1 MNSTRRA
8 VLLLA
13 ACIAGSALAAGE
25 AVAQKSIR
33 VGYPVILSGPGALIG
48 EPSLKGAQMF
58 VDEINAKGGVL
69 GRKIELVIR
78 DTKGNADEA
87 VRIARDLIL
96 RENVDFL
103 VGTLTSAEGP
113 AVSPIAKEHK
123 IVFIVPVVKTDQ
135 LTAKE
140 NLHPYVFRTTTNT
153 TIEGRTAAEIMAKWN
168 VKRVGTMS
176 PDYAFGQDVTR
187 AFVTHLKK
195 IKPDIEI
202 VDQQWPKL
210 GEADYS
216 PFINAQM
223 AKRPDA
229 VFSSLW
235 GGHFVTFAK
244 QAKPLKYFESF
255 NNNFLGAG
263 EAGAIETAK
272 AMGDDYPFGVWANSY
287 DAFNWADGPPA
298 HKEYIARLKAY
309 TKEEHPSS
317 WPITG
322 YVGMQ
327 ILAAA
332 IAKAN
337 STDSDKV
344 SNAMEDISVD
354 TPIGKQTIRAKDHQA
369 NRAQFWG
376 KMTKDPKYPF
386 AIMSPPI
393 YIDPA
398 PFMD

>member
-1 MNSTRRA
+1 MKWSKYL
-8 VLLLA
+8 VVSLFSVFLSISSA
-13 ACIAGSALAAGE
+13 AF
-25 AVAQKSIR
+25 AQKAIK

-58 VDEINAKGGVL
+58 VEEINAKGGVL

-87 VRIARDLIL
+87 VRVARDLIL
-96 RENVDFL
+96 RENVEFL

-113 AVSPIAKEHK
+113 AVSPVAKENK
-123 IVFIVPVVKTDQ
+123 MVFIVPVVKTDV
-135 LTAKE
+135 LLAPA
-140 NLHPYVFRTTTNT
+140 NLHPYVFRTATNT
-153 TIEGRTAAEIMAKWN
+153 TIEGRTAAEIMAKWKIKK
-168 VKRVGTMS
+168 VATMS

-187 AFVTHLKK
+187 AFVEHLKK
-195 IKPDIEI
+195 IRPDIEI

-210 GEADYS
+210 GEADYT

-223 AKRPDA
+223 AKKPDA

-235 GGHFVTFAK
+235 GGHFVTFVK
-244 QAKPLKYFESF
+244 QAKPLRYYESVNF
-255 NNNFLGAG
+255 NVLAGG

-272 AMGDDYPFGVWANSY
+272 AMGDDYPFGIWGNAY
-287 DAFNWADGPPA
+287 DAFNWDGPPA
-298 HKEYIARLKAY
+298 HKEYIQRLKTY
-309 TKEEHPSS
+309 LKEEQPSS
-317 WPITG
+317 WPLTG
-322 YVGMQ
+322 YIGMQ
-327 ILAAA
+327 VLTEA
-332 IAKAN
+332 IKKAN
-337 STDSDKV
+337 STDSEKV
-344 SNAMEDISVD
+344 AKALLDLSVD
-354 TPIGKQTIRAKDHQA
+354 TPLGKQVIRAKDHQA

-386 AIMSPPI
+386 AVMSPPM

>member
-1 MNSTRRA
+1 MRSN
-8 VLLLA
+8 LLA
-13 ACIAGSALAAGE
+13 TFALAVAGL
-25 AVAQKSIR
+25 AAALPAAAQKPIR

-58 VDEINAKGGVL
+58 VEEINAKGGVL
-69 GRKIELVIR
+69 NRKIELVVR

-87 VRIARDLIL
+87 VRVARDLIL

-113 AVSPIAKEHK
+113 AVSPVAKENK
-123 IVFIVPVVKTDQ
+123 IVFVVPVVKTDQ
-135 LTAKE
+135 LTAPA
-140 NLHPYVFRTTTNT
+140 NLHPYIFRTASTT
-153 TIEGRTAAEIMAKWN
+153 TIEGRTAAEILAKWK
-168 VKRVGTMS
+168 VKRVATIS

-195 IKPDIEI
+195 LRPDIEI

-210 GEADYS
+210 GEADYT

-223 AKRPDA
+223 AKKPEA
-229 VFSSLW
+229 IFSSLW
-235 GGHFVTFAK
+235 GGHFVTFVK
-244 QAKPLKYFESF
+244 QARPLRYFESVNF
-255 NNNFLGAG
+255 NVLAAG

-272 AMGDDYPFGVWANSY
+272 AMGDDYPYGVTANAY
-287 DAFNWADGPPA
+287 DAFNWTAGPAA
-298 HKEYIARLKAY
+298 HREYTQRLRKY
-309 TKEEHPSS
+309 LKEEHPSS

-322 YVGMQ
+322 YIGMQ
-327 ILAAA
+327 VLTAA
-332 IAKAN
+332 ISKAN
-337 STDSDKV
+337 STDSEKV
-344 SNAMEDISVD
+344 AKAMLDLTVD
-354 TPIGKQTIRAKDHQA
+354 TPIGKQTIRGKDHQA

-376 KMTKDPKYPF
+376 KMAKDPKYPF
-386 AIMSPPI
+386 AVMSPPM

>member
-1 MNSTRRA
+1 MNWSQRA
-8 VLLLA
+8 AVLLA
-13 ACIAGSALAAGE
+13 ACAAFIGGSAE
-25 AVAQKSIR
+25 AQKPIR
-33 VGYPVILSGPGALIG
+33 VGYAVILSGPGALIG

-58 VDEINAKGGVL
+58 VEEINTKGGVL
-69 GRKIELVIR
+69 GRKIELVVR

-87 VRIARDLIL
+87 VRVARDLIL

-113 AVSPIAKEHK
+113 AVSPIAKENK
-123 IVFIVPVVKTDQ
+123 IVFVVPVVKTDQ
-135 LTAKE
+135 LTAPE
-140 NLHPYVFRTTTNT
+140 NLHPYVFRTASTT
-153 TIEGRTAAEIMAKWN
+153 TIEGRTAAEIMAKWPN
-168 VKRVGTMS
+168 IKRVGTIS
-176 PDYAFGQDVTR
+176 PDYAFGQDVTK
-187 AFVTHLKK
+187 AFVAHLKK
-195 IKPDIEI
+195 IRPDIEI
-202 VDQQWPKL
+202 ADQQWPKL
-210 GEADYS
+210 GETDYT

-223 AKRPDA
+223 AKKADA

-244 QAKPLKYFESF
+244 QATPLRYFESF
-255 NNNFLGAG
+255 GNNFLGAG

-272 AMGDDYPFGVWANSY
+272 AAGDDYPVGIWANSY
-287 DAFNWADGPPA
+287 DAFNWAEGPQA
-298 HKEYIARLKAY
+298 HKDYIARLRAY
-309 TKEEHPSS
+309 AKEEHPSS

-322 YVGMQ
+322 YIGMQ
-327 ILAAA
+327 VLTAA

-337 STDSDKV
+337 SVESDKV
-344 SNAMEDISVD
+344 AKAMLDLTVD

-386 AIMSPPI
+386 AVMSPPV